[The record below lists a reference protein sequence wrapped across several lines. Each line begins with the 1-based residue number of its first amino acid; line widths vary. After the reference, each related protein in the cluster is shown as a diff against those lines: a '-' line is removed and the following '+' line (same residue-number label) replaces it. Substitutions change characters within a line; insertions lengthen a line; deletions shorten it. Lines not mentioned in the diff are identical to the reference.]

1 MEKKKNDIIGNA
13 TSVQDGKFIN
23 LAVKIENI
31 EGLIISQP
39 KRKAG
44 EPLPPHLFT
53 NKAGDLFLKL
63 KCIKK
68 KETGTYGDTHF
79 VICDDYAPEKQDDK
93 TPF

>member
-1 MEKKKNDIIGNA
+1 MEQKKKDIIGNA
-13 TSVQDGKFIN
+13 TSAQDGKFFN

-79 VICDDYAPEKQDDK
+79 VICDDYTPEKQDDK
-93 TPF
+93 TQS